1 MQMKK
6 WSTCWLLLFSWVVQ
20 AQDFQWAS
28 RVIGVSSEK
37 VNYQQPSFQKA
48 AQILG
53 RPNVLPQTVLSGL
66 AWMPNGANFDE
77 DWIHVGFVKP
87 QFVQQVVIAENYNAG
102 AIHKIYFYDSQGKET
117 LAYTETGITPKTSGR
132 LWYVPVAK
140 TSFEVASV
148 KIVLD
153 HTRVKG
159 YKQIDAIGIADHQ
172 QPLNN
177 VIHLVKDFPVNL
189 EKQNLGK
196 NVNSKYGEVAPIISP
211 DGQTLFYT
219 RINHP
224 DNIDNP
230 ARQDIWMSRQLSD
243 NEWTEAENLGKPVN
257 TKDDNAAA
265 AISPDG
271 KTLYVLNVYKPDGS
285 LQLGLSKTVKKRLTW
300 SFPEE
305 VKIDDYYSYSSYTEF
320 SFSPDGKMLI
330 LSLHRQ
336 DTQGSKDLYVSRAN
350 RDGTFSAPINLG
362 TVVNSAGIEGSPFL
376 AADNRTLFFTSDG
389 HAGYGGGDI
398 FLTRRLDESW
408 RNWSEPENL
417 GPAINTPKWDGYFTI
432 PASGEYAYMS
442 SEQMSLGKEDI
453 FRIKLFPSIKPD
465 PVVLL
470 HGSVYKKGTREA
482 LPAHLHVVSVN
493 DSTNFTVDIPYD
505 PETGEYKLILP
516 IGKKYE
522 ITAKGPDLWQAVET
536 IDTRK
541 EAIYREWKKDIFLS
555 TPEKGQTMILPN
567 VQFDQGEY
575 ILRQEAILDL
585 SQVIAWMT
593 ENPTM
598 EILLEGHSDN
608 QGDMYLNIELAKN
621 RVQVVK
627 DYICTQGNINPIRI
641 QLKAWG
647 PARPVAS
654 NASEGSRKKNRRVEL
669 TVLKM

>member
-1 MQMKK
+1 MKIAG
-6 WSTCWLLLFSWVVQ
+6 LLGGIFLSLTSL

-48 AQILG
+48 NQILG

-77 DWIHVGFVKP
+77 DWIQVGFSKP
-87 QFVQQVVIAENYNAG
+87 QFVQQIVVAENYNAG
-102 AIHKIYFYDSQGKET
+102 AISKIFLYDAQGKEYQVYNEPFVPIKGT
-117 LAYTETGITPKTSGR
+117 GR
-132 LWYVPVAK
+132 LWYVPIARTK
-140 TSFEVASV
+140 FEVVSLKLV
-148 KIVLD
+148 ID
-153 HTRVKG
+153 HPRIKG

-172 QPLNN
+172 QPLKS
-177 VIHLVKDFPVNL
+177 VIRLVKDFPSNL

-196 NVNSKYGEVAPIISP
+196 NVNSKFGEVAPIISP
-211 DGQTLFYT
+211 DGKTLFYT

-224 DNIDNP
+224 DNVDNP
-230 ARQDIWMSRQLSD
+230 ARQDIWMARQLKD

-305 VKIDDYYSYSSYTEF
+305 VKIEDYYSYSSYTEF

-336 DTQGSKDLYVSRAN
+336 DTQGNKDLYVSRIK
-350 RDGTFSAPINLG
+350 RDGSFSPPVNLG
-362 TVVNSAGIEGSPFL
+362 SVVNSAGIEGSPFL

-398 FLTRRLDESW
+398 FLTRRLDDTW

-442 SEQMSLGKEDI
+442 SEEQSLGKEDI
-453 FRIKLFPSIKPD
+453 FRIKLFQSIKPD
-465 PVVLL
+465 PVLL
-470 HGSVYKKGTREA
+470 VHGSVYKTGTKEA
-482 LPAHLHVVSVN
+482 MSALISVRSVG
-493 DSTNFTVDIPYD
+493 DSTQFTLDIPYD

-522 ITAKGPDLWQAVET
+522 ILAKGADPWQATET
-536 IDTRK
+536 LDAKK
-541 EAIYREWKKDIFLS
+541 ETMYRELKKDIFLS
-555 TPEKGQTMILPN
+555 TLETGQTILLPN

-575 ILRQEAILDL
+575 TLRPESLVDL
-585 SQVIAWMT
+585 RRVITWMQ
-593 ENPTM
+593 ENPGM

-621 RVQVVK
+621 RVQAVK
-627 DYICTQGNINPIRI
+627 DFICQNGGISPARI
-641 QLKAWG
+641 QIKSWG

-654 NASEGSRKKNRRVEL
+654 NASEESRKKNRRVEL

>member
-1 MQMKK
+1 MKK
-6 WSTCWLLLFSWVVQ
+6 WSIGWLLFFSGIVH

-28 RVIGVSSEK
+28 NVIGVSSEK
-37 VNYQQPSFQKA
+37 INYQQPSFQKA

-77 DWIHVGFVKP
+77 DWIQVSFAKP
-87 QFVQQVVIAENYNAG
+87 QFVQQIAVAENYNAG
-102 AIHKIYFYDSQGKET
+102 AIAKIYLYDGQGKEH
-117 LAYTETGITPKTSGR
+117 LAYTEANQPPKTIGR
-132 LWYVPVAK
+132 LWYIPIPR
-140 TSFEVASV
+140 TSYEVV
-148 KIVLD
+148 GLKLVID

-159 YKQIDAIGIADHQ
+159 YKQIDAVGIADHKE
-172 QPLNN
+172 PLKN
-177 VIHLVKDFPVNL
+177 VIHLVKEFPTDL

-196 NVNSKYGEVAPIISP
+196 NVNSKFGEVAPIISP

-230 ARQDIWMSRQLSD
+230 ARQDIWMSRQIRD

-285 LQLGLSKTVKKRLTW
+285 LQLGLSKTIKKRLTW

-336 DTQGSKDLYVSRAN
+336 DTQGSKDLYVSRAK
-350 RDGTFSAPINLG
+350 RDGTFSSPINLG
-362 TVVNSAGIEGSPFL
+362 SVVNSAGIEGSPFL

-398 FLTRRLDESW
+398 FLTRRLDETW

-465 PVVLL
+465 PVLLL
-470 HGSVYKKGTREA
+470 HGSVFKKGTKEA
-482 LPAHLHVVSVN
+482 VPAQLHIVSVQ
-493 DSTNFTVDIPYD
+493 DTTNFTMDMPYD
-505 PETGEYKLILP
+505 PETGEFKLILP
-516 IGKKYE
+516 LGKKYE
-522 ITAKGPDLWQAVET
+522 ITVKGPESWQGTET
-536 IDTRK
+536 IDVRK
-541 EAIYREWKKDIFLS
+541 ELNYREWKKDLFVS
-555 TPEKGQTMILPN
+555 TPQVGQTQVLPN
-567 VQFDQGEY
+567 VQFDQGEFT
-575 ILRQEAILDL
+575 LRPEAVVDL
-585 SQVIAWMT
+585 QRVIGWMN
-593 ENPTM
+593 ENPGM

-608 QGDMYLNIELAKN
+608 QGDMYLNIQLAKN
-621 RVQVVK
+621 RVQAVK
-627 DYICTQGNINPIRI
+627 DYICREGNIEPHRI
-641 QLKAWG
+641 QLKSWG

-654 NASEGSRKKNRRVEL
+654 NASEESRKKNRRVEL
-669 TVLKM
+669 TVIKM